1 MDRGAGA
8 FGDRNRRLLVAIND
22 RRDASSAPH
31 RPGRALAGAL
41 ARLGGEAQNL
51 GHRLVTPLSN
61 TSRPTTEAAGP
72 AIAPTRGRRAS
83 TQPNRLETERS
94 SLMRRI
100 ASAISGAIVSWRT

>member
-1 MDRGAGA
+1 HPPTPPLFPYTTLFRSRLRHRAAQFARLEADRH
-8 FGDRNRRLLVAIND
+8 RLLLVAIND

-61 TSRPTTEAAGP
+61 TSRSEEHTSEL
-72 AIAPTRGRRAS
+72 S
-83 TQPNRLETERS
+83 HV
-94 SLMRRI
+94 
-100 ASAISGAIVSWRT
+100 AISY